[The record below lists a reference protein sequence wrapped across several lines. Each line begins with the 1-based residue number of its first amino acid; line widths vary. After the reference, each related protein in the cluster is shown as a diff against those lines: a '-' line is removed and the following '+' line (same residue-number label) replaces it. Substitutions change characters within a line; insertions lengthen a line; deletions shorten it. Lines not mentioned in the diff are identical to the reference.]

1 MAVACVFSKQR
12 SAVFAALNP
21 LKCCL
26 YKCYGDA
33 VSGLARQSLGIG
45 LHRPFRFGTNH
56 SHAAKS
62 PKRKEDSLIENP
74 FHHSQH
80 LSLKD
85 LSFMKPL
92 VFSPWGNRG
101 GEVRISYN
109 PYDKGAEGSVMSL
122 GSFEQSLKQTIL
134 SATTLKCLYSWVWET
149 NTPPSLILLPPPP
162 PAPFCCSSTG
172 YAELTVDDGSGPWR
186 EWNLMSAMKSPSDL
200 REGLLFLMCPLSI
213 RTS

>member
-1 MAVACVFSKQR
+1 M
-12 SAVFAALNP
+12 
-21 LKCCL
+21 
-26 YKCYGDA
+26 
-33 VSGLARQSLGIG
+33 SGLARQSLGIG
-45 LHRPFRFGTNH
+45 LHRPFRVGTNH

-109 PYDKGAEGSVMSL
+109 PYDKSAEGSVMSL
-122 GSFEQSLKQTIL
+122 GSFEQSLKQTI
-134 SATTLKCLYSWVWET
+134 
-149 NTPPSLILLPPPP
+149 
-162 PAPFCCSSTG
+162 
-172 YAELTVDDGSGPWR
+172 
-186 EWNLMSAMKSPSDL
+186 
-200 REGLLFLMCPLSI
+200 
-213 RTS
+213 